1 MVKRDFIRNIILV
14 IIAILA
20 IFLLHRFVFSTFK
33 VHDDAANTYLSSGD
47 IVLVNKNKEPQ
58 YKDFVVYEE
67 KGIYYISRVIG
78 TPGEQVTV
86 MDDILYVNNLHQE
99 EPYIE
104 RIKAKFQST
113 NDSQVAFTS
122 DLSVSSL
129 TDGKYETI
137 PKGKYLVLND
147 NRQNTNDSRRFGLIS
162 KSQIRGVISFKLYPF
177 SEFGFVKT
185 E

>member
-1 MVKRDFIRNIILV
+1 MVKRDFIRNIIVV

-20 IFLLHRFVFSTFK
+20 LFLLQRFVFSSFK

-58 YKDFVVYEE
+58 YKDFIVYEE

-78 TPGEQVTV
+78 TPGQQVTV
-86 MDDILYVNNLHQE
+86 MDDILYINNLHQE

-104 RIKAKFQST
+104 RMKAKFQST
-113 NDSQVAFTS
+113 NDKQIAFTS
-122 DLSVSSL
+122 DLSISSL
-129 TDGKYETI
+129 TKGKYETI
-137 PKGKYLVLND
+137 PKGQYLVLND
-147 NRQNTNDSRRFGLIS
+147 NRQNDNDSRRFGLIT
-162 KSQIRGVISFKLYPF
+162 KKHIKGVISFKIYPF
-177 SEFGFVKT
+177 NEFGFVKT